1 MNSPLASRS
10 RRARAFTLLVMVDPL
25 ARQVDRAGP
34 AAAVLLRPGPGDDTV
49 FVPRHHGAS
58 RVDAGLIRHGM
69 VARNHNLRAGDPDGE
84 RLVAGRARP
93 RARPRPGSIATGN
106 LDLHMHR
113 EIAAASRGRAM

>member
-34 AAAVLLRPGPGDDTV
+34 AAAVLLRSGPADDTV
-49 FVPRHHGAS
+49 FVARHHRAR

-69 VARNHNLRAGDPDGE
+69 IARDDHLRAGDLDGE
-84 RLVAGRARP
+84 RLVAGCARP
-93 RARPRPGSIATGN
+93 RARPRPGPAATGH

-113 EIAAASRGRAM
+113 EVAAAPGR